1 MSQTAS
7 GTPPRS
13 KRPQRPP
20 SYNEEADEAP
30 KLLEE
35 EPVDVEESHPAYE
48 RSSVQ
53 SEPQGRDK
61 EPPVFEE

>member
-1 MSQTAS
+1 MSQTAGGS
-7 GTPPRS
+7 PPRS
-13 KRPQRPP
+13 KHPQRPP
-20 SYNEEADEAP
+20 SYSEDANEAT

-53 SEPQGRDK
+53 SEPQDRDK
-61 EPPVFEE
+61 QPPVFEE